1 MINKINYLNIFII
14 FIIIFIVIL
23 ILISL
28 YSYRK
33 YNINLTIYDIINK
46 NIYNKNKKTC
56 ILISG
61 QIRGNFLEIYSSQ
74 KLFLID
80 PLNCDIFCVFNDNID
95 HNKKIYI
102 EKLIK
107 PKKILWI
114 SENNKSNNNNTY
126 LMFYKIYLCNKL
138 KYDYEINNNII
149 YDNCI
154 RIRPDLFIKS
164 YIPDY
169 IINNIDSNTFYT
181 PYFHIFDYF
190 TNVYSLGVAD
200 QIFICNSNIMNIVSN
215 IYLSINN
222 IDLTNNCESPEINLK
237 RYLKKKFI
245 NIKKIYNFYF
255 VIYDY
260 SVNNILEI
268 FKIINKKKKD
278 VFHLFNINCY

>member
-1 MINKINYLNIFII
+1 MISKINYLYIFII

-23 ILISL
+23 ILL
-28 YSYRK
+28 YSYTQ
-33 YNINLTIYDIINK
+33 YNINLTIYNIINK

-74 KLFLID
+74 KLFIID
-80 PLNCDIFCVFNDNID
+80 PLNCDIFCVFDDNIAY
-95 HNKKIYI
+95 NKKKYI
-102 EKLIK
+102 EKLIQ

-114 SENNKSNNNNTY
+114 SENNNSNNIMHIMY
-126 LMFYKIYLCNKL
+126 HKIYLCNKL
-138 KYDYEINNNII
+138 KYDYEINNNFI

-181 PYFHIFDYF
+181 PYFYIFDYF
-190 TNVYSLGVAD
+190 TNVYSLGVSD
-200 QIFICNSNIMNIVSN
+200 QIFICNSNIMDI
-215 IYLSINN
+215 ISINN
-222 IDLTNNCESPEINLK
+222 INLKNNCESSEITLK
-237 RYLKKKFI
+237 RYLKEKNI
-245 NIKKIYNFYF
+245 NIKKFYNFYF

-260 SVNNILEI
+260 SVNNILEM
-268 FKIINKKKKD
+268 FKIISKKKKD